1 MKIFII
7 DTGYFFTYI
16 VLVKTRIT
24 IDKAKFGQMWNF
36 SGGQIRW
43 QQQIFPRWHARW
55 FYNLFIVLWE
65 FGKLRVVRLEN
76 RKKKCSAVG
85 ISLES
90 TKQPPLSW
98 KRHKAK
104 TSQPPIPSMKNKP
117 VQNEY

>member
-43 QQQIFPRWHARW
+43 QQQIFPKWHARW

-65 FGKLRVVRLEN
+65 LGKLRVVRLEN
-76 RKKKCSAVG
+76 RKKNAVLEAFPLKVPNNHHSVGRG
-85 ISLES
+85 I
-90 TKQPPLSW
+90 KQKHHSPHS
-98 KRHKAK
+98 
-104 TSQPPIPSMKNKP
+104 
-117 VQNEY
+117 